1 MRVLLVGS
9 PLERARLRSRLD
21 GAVEIAGE
29 FATLAAAHAS
39 DVDADGIFVAPDGG
53 HVDGDVEMGVH
64 REDDPPIAGEPLTP
78 REIQVLEL
86 LAEGLPNKAIAQR
99 LGISDQT
106 VKFHV
111 SAISGK
117 LGAANRTDAVRRAV
131 RRGLITL

>member
-1 MRVLLVGS
+1 MRVLLVG
-9 PLERARLRSRLD
+9 PVDDRARLRAGLNGSIE
-21 GAVEIAGE
+21 VAGE
-29 FATLAAAHAS
+29 FLTLAAAES
-39 DVDADGIFVAPDGG
+39 SGIEVDGILIAPDGSA
-53 HVDGDVEMGVH
+53 
-64 REDDPPIAGEPLTP
+64 RDDAIPEPLTP

-86 LAEGLPNKAIAQR
+86 LAEGLANKAIAER

-111 SAISGK
+111 ASIYGK